1 MKRLWQY
8 FEGYRLQ
15 SVLGPLFKLTEAIME
30 LFVPIF
36 VARII
41 DEAIPT
47 GDIMQVLPNIA
58 WMFGIALAGLLF
70 AITAQYFA
78 ARAAVGFTR
87 NLSMDLFEK
96 VTKLGRGTRDT
107 LSDASLL
114 TRLTSDTFQV
124 QSGLNTF
131 FRLFMRSP
139 FIVFGSLIMAMQ
151 IDLSMTGIFLE
162 MIILLMAIVMGLIYI
177 ANPVIAKIRTAFDRL
192 TVLTREQM
200 QGLRVI
206 RAFRQESREVGAFG
220 EQNADLTEQQV
231 KVGDI
236 NAWMNPLTYVTVN
249 VALILVI
256 WRGGWN
262 IHVGSLTQGEL
273 LALVNYLLSIL
284 TELVKLATTIMNM
297 NRSWASAKRLVG
309 ILALPDET
317 LSFVNEPNT
326 FDTPDIAFAFE
337 DVTFQYPDA
346 EAPSLEKIAFAVKQ
360 GSFFGIIGSTG
371 SGKSTLLK
379 LVTKSFDPSE
389 GHVHFNDQYMDT
401 TSRLALREDISVVPG
416 QVSLFKG
423 TIRSNLA
430 MGKMDAT
437 DAEMWQALA
446 DAQAKD
452 FVEALPEG
460 LDAPVAAFGRNF
472 SGGQRQRLT
481 IARALIKPAKL
492 LIFDDSTSALD
503 YVTEA
508 NFQQV
513 LHEKYPEKTI
523 LMISQ
528 RTHSLKRAN
537 QILVLEAGRQV
548 GLGTH
553 AELLAG
559 NQVYQEIYA
568 SQHVEEGKQ
577 DEAVEH
583 AQPAH
588 S

>member
-8 FEGYRLQ
+8 FEGYRFQ

-87 NLSMDLFEK
+87 NLSVDLFEK

-262 IHVGSLTQGEL
+262 IQVGSLTQGEL

-346 EAPSLEKIAFAVKQ
+346 EAPSLEEIAFAVKQ

-528 RTHSLKRAN
+528 RTHSLKRAD

-553 AELLAG
+553 AELLAD

>member
-528 RTHSLKRAN
+528 RTHSLKRAD

-553 AELLAG
+553 AELLAD

>member
-262 IHVGSLTQGEL
+262 IQVGSLTQGEL

-346 EAPSLEKIAFAVKQ
+346 EAPSLEEIAFAVKQ

-528 RTHSLKRAN
+528 RTHSLKRAD

-553 AELLAG
+553 AELLAD